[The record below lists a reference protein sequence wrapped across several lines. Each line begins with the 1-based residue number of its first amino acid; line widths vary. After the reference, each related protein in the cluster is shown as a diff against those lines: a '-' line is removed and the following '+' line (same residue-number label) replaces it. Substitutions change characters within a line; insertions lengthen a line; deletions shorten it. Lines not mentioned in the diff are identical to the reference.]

1 MADETPSSIS
11 QALGR
16 IPGSIFIMT
25 SHHEERNRGVM
36 VSWVQQLSTDPPMVM
51 IALPKGRPIVPLLHD
66 SHAFA
71 LCQVASSDRLT
82 QKIFRDGIDAGENPF
97 EAMDIKRGP
106 TGSPIIARA
115 LAWMDCE
122 MIRHIDV
129 DGDHDIYVG
138 LVRKAEVKD
147 DRDDEVII
155 KLRPNG
161 LNHH

>member
-1 MADETPSSIS
+1 MAEPTPQQIT

-16 IPGSIFIMT
+16 IPGSVFIMT

-36 VSWVQQLSTDPPMVM
+36 VSRVQLLSSDPPMVM

-71 LCQVASSDRLT
+71 LCQVSDSDKLT
-82 QKIFRDGIDAGENPF
+82 QKIFRNGIDAGENPF
-97 EAMDIKRGP
+97 EALETKRGV
-106 TGSPIIARA
+106 TGSPIITRA
-115 LAWMDCE
+115 LAYMDCE

-138 LVRKAEVKD
+138 LVREAQVNNDAD
-147 DRDDEVII
+147 DQVII
-155 KLRPNG
+155 KLQPNG
-161 LNHH
+161 SAS